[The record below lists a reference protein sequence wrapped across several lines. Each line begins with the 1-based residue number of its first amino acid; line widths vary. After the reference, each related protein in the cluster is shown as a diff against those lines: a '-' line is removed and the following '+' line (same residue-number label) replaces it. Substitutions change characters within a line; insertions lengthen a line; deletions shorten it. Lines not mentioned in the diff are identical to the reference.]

1 MFTVT
6 ASRVRRDRHAYRST
20 TKFIPKFS
28 RPPQAAA
35 LLESDAVTRT
45 IAFNRIDNI
54 ISLLEFDTARNA
66 ANIARRGIG
75 FESFAE
81 MDFENAV
88 IVEDTRKDYGEPRL
102 RVWGLIERRLHVAI
116 ITRRGDRIRVIS
128 VRRANRREKREYEKE
143 RHPS

>member
-1 MFTVT
+1 MT
-6 ASRVRRDRHAYRST
+6 
-20 TKFIPKFS
+20 
-28 RPPQAAA
+28 Q
-35 LLESDAVTRT
+35 TR
-45 IAFNRIDNI
+45 AFNRIDDI
-54 ISLLEFDTARNA
+54 MSLLEFDAAKNA
-66 ANIARRGIG
+66 ANIARRGIS

-88 IVEDTRKDYGEPRL
+88 IVEDTRKDYSEPRL

-116 ITRRGDRIRVIS
+116 ITPRSDRIRVIS